1 MKKLFLIRHAK
12 SDWNNAVLQDI
23 ERPLNERGY
32 NAAHFMSERLRE
44 TPDLIITSP
53 AIRAASTALI
63 FARHLNYNAN
73 NIIIKQELY
82 DTNVKEYLS
91 VIKKMDNACH
101 SLMLFGHN
109 PIISDFA
116 DSLIDEL
123 PMEMPTC
130 AIAGIEFKIN
140 AWSDLKPKSGELF
153 LFNYPKKDE

>member
-1 MKKLFLIRHAK
+1 MKKLFLVRHAK
-12 SDWNNAVLQDI
+12 SDWNNAALHDI

-32 NAAHFMSERLRE
+32 SAAHFMSERLK
-44 TPDLIITSP
+44 TSPDLMITSP

-63 FARHLNYNAN
+63 FAKHLNYTSN

-82 DTNVKEYLS
+82 ESNVKEYLS
-91 VIKKMDNACH
+91 VIKKIDNACH
-101 SLMLFGHN
+101 SVILFGHN

-116 DSLIDEL
+116 DSLINEL

-130 AIAGIEFKIN
+130 AIAGIEFTIN

-153 LFNYPKKDE
+153 LFDYPKKED